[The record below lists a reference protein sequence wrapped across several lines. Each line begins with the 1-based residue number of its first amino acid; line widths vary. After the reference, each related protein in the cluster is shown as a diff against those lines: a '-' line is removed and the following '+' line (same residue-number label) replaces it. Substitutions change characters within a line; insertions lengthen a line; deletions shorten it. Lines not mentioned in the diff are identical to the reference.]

1 MTLMMYLGNDFIE
14 AVPLN
19 NWQISEPGY
28 LGGYKRLLKQKH
40 ALLLQASPEPPEF
53 LVVNESLLAEACND
67 FSSNTPAVSRAA
79 TTVAACF

>member
-40 ALLLQASPEPPEF
+40 ALLLQTSPEPPEF
-53 LVVNESLLAEACND
+53 LVINESPLAAASSDLL
-67 FSSNTPAVSRAA
+67 SNTPGISREETMISAY
-79 TTVAACF
+79 F